1 MQDRRKKKYKKGLR
15 FKEDNSIAVYC
26 NEIENK
32 CRNWEKR
39 CVRIMKIA
47 KMRAKSADMACV
59 NKGCCTGGKYTDVVF
74 KNGRLRTI
82 PYLTRVAKNHEVLKE
97 IDHMFW
103 KVLAA
108 QTWHEATALYPEL
121 EQCMNI
127 PLKHR
132 LYEGCGWT
140 AVACVGGIDNE
151 NHIHK
156 DVKEVNWPGALVT
169 LGTNI
174 CGGSTVYYNP
184 YNLADII
191 EVPHMHYRVMYS
203 RFGEIPHRGTKWHG
217 ARYCISYFVQNS
229 VVRYFTE

>member
-1 MQDRRKKKYKKGLR
+1 
-15 FKEDNSIAVYC
+15 
-26 NEIENK
+26 
-32 CRNWEKR
+32 
-39 CVRIMKIA
+39 
-47 KMRAKSADMACV
+47 MRAKSADMACV

-174 CGGSTVYYNP
+174 CGGSTVYYTPANR
-184 YNLADII
+184 ADRV

-203 RFGEIPHRGTKWHG
+203 RFGRIPHQGTQWHG
-217 ARYCISYFVQNS
+217 SRYCISFFIQNA
-229 VVRYFTE
+229 VAQFFQD